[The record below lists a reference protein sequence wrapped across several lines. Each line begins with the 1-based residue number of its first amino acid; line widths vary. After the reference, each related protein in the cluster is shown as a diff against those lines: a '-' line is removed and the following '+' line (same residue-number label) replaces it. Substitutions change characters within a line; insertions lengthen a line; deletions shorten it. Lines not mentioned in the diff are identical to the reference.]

1 MRKLVKVIGGGV
13 SGLTSALILAQ
24 RGYPV
29 EVLTR
34 DAPAETTSAVAAA
47 FWYPYRVEPVS
58 CALDW
63 GRVSYERFRKLS
75 AEPDAG
81 VQFVPAT
88 IVFRDPVESPVWAPA
103 VPGFRLAEPEK
114 LPDGFLGGYQFDT
127 AVIEMPVYLDYLA
140 RRLEGLNVP
149 IIRREVTTLGAEDFC
164 GGVVV
169 NCAGLGARDLVGDP
183 LVRAVRGQV
192 ARGAKLPYDH
202 LFFDPENPDGTVTYV
217 VPRSADCVLGGTA
230 EEDDE
235 DTTPRPEATAA
246 LVERCATYDPRSA
259 GVTVLDVRV
268 GLRPYRSRVRVEAET
283 MSEGQVIIHNYGHG
297 GAGVTLSWGCAEE
310 VARLVGMDDSR
321 VT

>member
-1 MRKLVKVIGGGV
+1 MQRLVTVIGGGV
-13 SGLTSALILAQ
+13 SGLTSALVLAL

-34 DAPAETTSAVAAA
+34 EAPAKTTSAVAAA

-63 GRVSYERFRKLS
+63 GRVSYERFREL
-75 AEPDAG
+75 AVEPDAG
-81 VQFVPAT
+81 IQFVPAT

-103 VPGFRLAEPEK
+103 VPGFRLAEPAK

-127 AVIEMPVYLDYLA
+127 AVIEMPVYLDYLT
-140 RRLEGLNVP
+140 RRLERLGVP
-149 IIRREVTTLGAEDFC
+149 IIRREVATLGAVDFR

-169 NCAGLGARDLVGDP
+169 NCAGLGARELVGDP

-192 ARGAKLPYDH
+192 ARCSKLPYDH
-202 LFFDPENPDGTVTYV
+202 LFFDPENPDGTVSYV

-246 LVERCATYDPRSA
+246 LVERCAKYEPRSA
-259 GVTVLDVRV
+259 GVTVLDVLV

-283 MSEGQVIIHNYGHG
+283 LNRGRLIIHNYGHG

-310 VARLVGMDDSR
+310 VSRIVSTDDTR